1 MPAKRISN
9 KMKKKQLSNKPLY
22 IKERIAIVR
31 EQLQLTHVEISR
43 KLGVTAAAVGQAERN
58 NGGLLFEVIILF
70 ANTYSINPAWIIL
83 EDNSK
88 VSQVIERK
96 APGQPM
102 AVITPVEAD
111 NLDSGQLATRIRR
124 DILKLRELA
133 ADEAVAKAKKKK
145 AK

>member
-1 MPAKRISN
+1 MPRKRIN
-9 KMKKKQLSNKPLY
+9 KKMATIKKDKLNY
-22 IKERIAIVR
+22 IAERVISIRNGLNLTQAAIA
-31 EQLQLTHVEISR
+31 E
-43 KLGVTAAAVGQAERN
+43 KLGVTSVSIYQAERHRSS
-58 NGGLLFEVIILF
+58 LLFDIIILF
-70 ANTYSINPAWIIL
+70 ANNYGVNPAWIIL

-102 AVITPVEAD
+102 PVIAPVEAD